1 MRQHWIFSSLSSG
14 RQLLWLLSL
23 AFLTISSIAQS
34 NLPPTARVPPPSSWA
49 APGVRYTDV
58 TKAAGLGGF
67 HFTSGTAAKDYIIEA
82 SGAGSAFVDYDND
95 GWLDIYLPNGS
106 TLDALR
112 GRGKAPS
119 AALYRNNRNGT
130 FSDVTAKA
138 GVANERW
145 GQGVCSGDLDNDGW
159 QDLYVTNFGKN
170 RLYRNNRDGT
180 FTDIAEK
187 AGVTLGN
194 WSAGCAFGDYDGD
207 GRLDLFVAG
216 YVDLDLDNLPPSA
229 SGRAGEIAGESAG
242 NKQQPATKNGGMGAS
257 FVAGAG
263 YCRYRGQRVM
273 CGPRGLK
280 GAADH
285 LFRNNGDGTFTEV
298 SEKAGVNDKPG
309 YYGFG
314 VAWFDFDDDGK
325 LDLTV
330 ANDSTPSYLY
340 RNKGDGTFENV
351 SYASGVALNE
361 NGREQA
367 GMGVAVGDYDGDGR
381 DDLHRTNFSDDT
393 NVLYHNDG
401 GGNFTETTFQ
411 AGLGEISIPFLG
423 WGTNFFDYDQDGWP
437 DLLVAN
443 GHVYPSV
450 DATEWG
456 TSHKQ
461 RLLLFR
467 NVKGKFYDVGSS
479 AGEALYVLRGARGSA
494 IGDLDNDGDLDI
506 LLNNIDDAPALLR
519 NDGGHKAGH
528 WLEVKLI
535 GDASRGCPRDA
546 IGSVVFCTANGRRMR
561 GEVASGRS
569 YNSQSDLRVHFGLGA
584 ATRVD
589 KLEVRWAGGKTVE
602 YEVKGI
608 DQLVT
613 IDQGKDR
620 GAQKK

>member
-1 MRQHWIFSSLSSG
+1 MRQNSPSL
-14 RQLLWLLSL
+14 LAL
-23 AFLTISSIAQS
+23 AFFSIAVIAQS
-34 NLPPTARVPPPSSWA
+34 NLPPTARVPSPSSWA
-49 APGVRYTDV
+49 TPGVRYADV
-58 TKAAGLGGF
+58 TKNAGLSEF
-67 HFTSGTAAKDYIIEA
+67 RFTSGTTAKDYIIEA
-82 SGAGSAFVDYDND
+82 PGAGGAFIDYDND

-106 TLDALR
+106 TLDVLR

-119 AALYRNNRNGT
+119 AALYRNNHDGK

-145 GQGVCSGDLDNDGW
+145 GQGVCSGDFDNDGW
-159 QDLYVTNFGKN
+159 EDLYVTNFGKN
-170 RLYRNNRDGT
+170 RLYRNNHDGT
-180 FTDIAEK
+180 FSDIAEK

-194 WSAGCAFGDYDGD
+194 WSSGCAFGDYDGD

-216 YVDLDLDNLPPSA
+216 YVELDVENLPPAASA
-229 SGRAGEIAGESAG
+229 RAGEGERAGRPEIG
-242 NKQQPATKNGGMGAS
+242 QETGKDKQQPTAKGEGMGAS
-257 FVAGAG
+257 FVSGAG
-263 YCRYRGQRVM
+263 FCQYRGQRVM

-280 GAADH
+280 GAGDH
-285 LFRNNGDGTFTEV
+285 LFHNNGDGTFTEV
-298 SEKAGVNDKPG
+298 SKQAGVDDNSG

-340 RNKGDGTFENV
+340 RNNGDGTFENV

-367 GMGVAVGDYDGDGR
+367 GMGITVGDYDGDGR

-411 AGLGEISIPFLG
+411 AGLGETTIPFLG
-423 WGTNFFDYDQDGWP
+423 WGTNLFDYDNDGWL

-443 GHVYPSV
+443 GHVYPTV

-456 TSHKQ
+456 TSYKQ

-467 NVKGKFYDVGSS
+467 NVKGKFREVGSS
-479 AGEALYVLRGARGSA
+479 AGEALYALRGTRGSA
-494 IGDLDNDGDLDI
+494 IGDFDNDGDLDI
-506 LLNNIDDAPALLR
+506 LLNNMDDAPSLLR
-519 NDGGHKAGH
+519 NEGGNKAGH

-535 GDASRGCPRDA
+535 GDASRKCPRDA
-546 IGSVVFCTANGRRMR
+546 IGSVIFCTVNGRRLR
-561 GEVASGRS
+561 AEVASGRS
-569 YNSQSDLRVHFGLGA
+569 YNSQSDLRVHFGLA
-584 ATRVD
+584 NATRVD
-589 KLEVRWAGGKTVE
+589 KLEVRWAGGKSIE

-608 DQLVT
+608 DQLMT
-613 IDQGKDR
+613 IDLGKDR
-620 GAQKK
+620 GIEKK